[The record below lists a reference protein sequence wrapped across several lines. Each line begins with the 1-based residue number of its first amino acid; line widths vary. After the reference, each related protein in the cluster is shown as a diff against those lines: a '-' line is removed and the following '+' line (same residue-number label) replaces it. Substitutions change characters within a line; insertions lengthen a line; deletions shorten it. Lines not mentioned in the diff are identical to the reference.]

1 MSCSRRYSG
10 VLCALFRHLMPV
22 TFALLSTPRR
32 YSGEPVLSIASKLHL
47 DIFTEKSPFSCIY
60 HFFVVPLRRK
70 GCITSSLADVK
81 QQGHKKGVYWRCLR
95 LDRIFATFYRI
106 KSRQQDECPVGMLY
120 MPRPAIGG
128 VGLAYRAWN
137 SVVFLLYSGIA
148 KPSRCVK
155 NRRTS
160 RFLCVS

>member
-1 MSCSRRYSG
+1 MN
-10 VLCALFRHLMPV
+10 VH
-22 TFALLSTPRR
+22 
-32 YSGEPVLSIASKLHL
+32 
-47 DIFTEKSPFSCIY
+47 
-60 HFFVVPLRRK
+60 
-70 GCITSSLADVK
+70 
-81 QQGHKKGVYWRCLR
+81 
-95 LDRIFATFYRI
+95 
-106 KSRQQDECPVGMLY
+106 VGMLY

-160 RFLCVS
+160 RFLYVCRFLDYLGFPE